1 MRVCLVQKVLVQ
13 FLWQQMRVNI
23 QESRVALCCDFAVK
37 QLLGAGIL
45 FCPFLFIFKILFNFL
60 ICPLDFKGVWKEC
73 RCYMKCLLTCSCTIL
88 VQGGDLIKW
97 DKASIGYYVGID
109 IADGSVCQQFLYI
122 HLPLLLATLLQ
133 LYLQIL
139 VIVVWMSDC
148 RL

>member
-1 MRVCLVQKVLVQ
+1 
-13 FLWQQMRVNI
+13 
-23 QESRVALCCDFAVK
+23 
-37 QLLGAGIL
+37 
-45 FCPFLFIFKILFNFL
+45 
-60 ICPLDFKGVWKEC
+60 
-73 RCYMKCLLTCSCTIL
+73 MKCLLTCSCTIL

-139 VIVVWMSDC
+139 VIVV
-148 RL
+148 

>member
-1 MRVCLVQKVLVQ
+1 MRACLVQKVLVQ

-45 FCPFLFIFKILFNFL
+45 FCSFCLFLIFLIFF

-73 RCYMKCLLTCSCTIL
+73 RCSMKCLLTCSCTIL

-97 DKASIGYYVGID
+97 DKASIGYYVGVD
-109 IADGSVCQQFLYI
+109 IADGSVCQQSLYI

-133 LYLQIL
+133 LHLQIL
-139 VIVVWMSDC
+139 VIVVWISDC